1 MKELITLESFKQ
13 FDPKLKPD
21 HKLLEISDNLAFPI
35 YFVKEGLGFDD
46 IQLHRF
52 QSLTE
57 SEKVYLLE
65 SVTESNIEKAALVLE
80 KSHEEIIVELR
91 KTHGDIQKFRFFDTI
106 ESMIKDIQ
114 LSSPANQELLKA
126 NEIIQELIKHKQT
139 YVQAFAK
146 DNTYRKLVYNIS
158 ALCAIFTIIKE
169 HLMFLDITSSKNEA
183 DLVMVKDAHY
193 YATDV
198 NNIKFLNQSLALV
211 KGKGINSP
219 AANSFGPVNEGI
231 TSTLAKVGG
240 YAALGLGA
248 AAAASMGL
256 GALGV
261 GAAGAAVAGAA
272 GAGAGVAG
280 VTLAAGA
287 AYYTFIKLGLY
298 ALGAIASLYLI
309 TRISAKPMINYLE
322 SYEYIK
328 NIAKNS
334 KQDSDKKIVETI
346 DKMVSLKKKFMN
358 MWKNDKSKNIKDYMK
373 DLSKD
378 VAVIQKYES
387 NGNQNHSHI
396 NNHNSNTHNLH
407 SQPHSH
413 SLL

>member
-1 MKELITLESFKQ
+1 
-13 FDPKLKPD
+13 
-21 HKLLEISDNLAFPI
+21 
-35 YFVKEGLGFDD
+35 
-46 IQLHRF
+46 
-52 QSLTE
+52 
-57 SEKVYLLE
+57 
-65 SVTESNIEKAALVLE
+65 
-80 KSHEEIIVELR
+80 
-91 KTHGDIQKFRFFDTI
+91 
-106 ESMIKDIQ
+106 MIKDIQ
-114 LSSPANQELLKA
+114 MSSPANQELLKA
-126 NEIIQELIKHKQT
+126 NEIIQELIKHKQV

-211 KGKGINSP
+211 KGKGTHSQS
-219 AANSFGPVNEGI
+219 ANNFGPVSELSI
-231 TSTLAKVGG
+231 AKPV
-240 YAALGLGA
+240 AKALGYGALGA
-248 AAAASMGL
+248 GVIAAASMGI

-261 GAAGAAVAGAA
+261 GATAAGVAALG

-280 VTLAAGA
+280 TTLAAGA

-358 MWKNDKSKNIKDYMK
+358 TWKNDKSKNIKDYMK

-387 NGNQNHSHI
+387 EGSANHSIPHAN
-396 NNHNSNTHNLH
+396 NNHNT
-407 SQPHSH
+407 HSH

>member
-21 HKLLEISDNLAFPI
+21 HKLLEISDNLAFPM

-91 KTHGDIQKFRFFDTI
+91 
-106 ESMIKDIQ
+106 
-114 LSSPANQELLKA
+114 
-126 NEIIQELIKHKQT
+126 
-139 YVQAFAK
+139 K

-211 KGKGINSP
+211 KGKGTNSH

-231 TSTLAKVGG
+231 TSTLAKTAG
-240 YAALGLGA
+240 YAALGVGTV
-248 AAAASMGL
+248 AAASMGL

-261 GAAGAAVAGAA
+261 GAAGAVAAGAA
-272 GAGAGVAG
+272 GAGAGVMGA
-280 VTLAAGA
+280 TLAAGA
-287 AYYTFIKLGLY
+287 AYYTFIKLGLF
-298 ALGAIASLYLI
+298 ALGAITSLYLI

-373 DLSKD
+373 IMS
-378 VAVIQKYES
+378 Y
-387 NGNQNHSHI
+387 HSI
-396 NNHNSNTHNLH
+396 
-407 SQPHSH
+407 
-413 SLL
+413 